1 MPRPY
6 YLVDVFGTGPF
17 TGNPLAVVQ
26 DAEGLTTDE
35 MQAIA
40 RWFNLSET
48 TFLLNPANPAADY
61 KARIFT
67 PVHELPFAGHPTLG
81 SAHAWRAKGM
91 QTKRENLI
99 TQECGAGLVTVR
111 RDQDRLAF
119 VGPPLIRSGRPSD
132 AELAEVLKVL
142 QIDSRQI
149 VDAAWVD
156 NGPGW
161 IAVLLESADAV
172 LAIEPARYYPGV
184 IDVGVVGPYSHPSE
198 VAFELRAIYYDA
210 LGTLIEDPVTG
221 SLNASVA
228 EWLFATG
235 RATGDYV
242 AAQGTVLGRTG
253 RIYVSRDEGNRVWV
267 GGRTLTIVQGELAF

>member
-1 MPRPY
+1 MPRLY
-6 YLVDVFGTGPF
+6 YLVDVFGTAPF

-26 DAEGLTTDE
+26 DAEGLTTEE

-48 TFLLNPANPAADY
+48 TFLLRPTDPAADY
-61 KARIFT
+61 KVRIFT

-81 SAHAWRAKGM
+81 SAHVWQARGI

-111 RDQDRLAF
+111 RDRDRLAF
-119 VGPPLIRSGRPSD
+119 AGPPLVRSGKPTD

-142 QIDSRQI
+142 QIDATQI

-161 IAVLLESADAV
+161 IAVLLKSADAV
-172 LAIEPARYYPGV
+172 LAIEPSRYYPGT
-184 IDVGVVGPYSHPSE
+184 IDVGVVGPYPPSGE

-210 LGTLIEDPVTG
+210 QGALIEDPVTG

-228 EWLFATG
+228 EWMFATG
-235 RATGDYV
+235 RATGNYI
-242 AAQGTVLGRTG
+242 AAQGTVLDRTG
-253 RIYVSRDEGNRVWV
+253 RIYVSKDEGNRVWV
-267 GGRTLTIVQGELAF
+267 GGKTLTLVEGELAF

>member
-1 MPRPY
+1 MARPY
-6 YLVDVFGTGPF
+6 YLVDVFGTAPF
-17 TGNPLAVVQ
+17 TGNPLAVVG
-26 DAEGLTTDE
+26 DAEGLTTEE

-48 TFLLNPANPAADY
+48 TFLLHPTDPAADY
-61 KARIFT
+61 RVRIFT

-81 SAHAWRAKGM
+81 SAHAWQARGI
-91 QTKRENLI
+91 QTKRVNLI

-119 VGPPLIRSGRPSD
+119 VGPPLVRSGRPTE

-142 QIDSRQI
+142 QIDSTQI
-149 VDAAWVD
+149 VDAAWAD

-161 IAVLLESADAV
+161 IAVLLDSADAV
-172 LAIEPARYYPGV
+172 LAIQPSRYYPGS
-184 IDVGVVGPYSHPSE
+184 IDVGVVGPYPPSSE
-198 VAFELRAIYYDA
+198 VAFELRAIHYDA
-210 LGTLIEDPVTG
+210 QGTLIEDPVTG

-242 AAQGTVLGRTG
+242 AAQGTVLDRTG
-253 RIYVSRDEGNRVWV
+253 RIYVTRDEESKIWV
-267 GGRTLTIVQGELAF
+267 GGRTLTVVEGELGL

>member
-6 YLVDVFGTGPF
+6 FLIDVFGTAPF

-26 DAEGLTTDE
+26 DAEGLTTAE

-48 TFLLNPANPAADY
+48 TFLLSPTDPAADY
-61 KARIFT
+61 KVRIFT

-81 SAHAWRAKGM
+81 SARAWQTKGI

-111 RDQDRLAF
+111 RDHDRLAF
-119 VGPPLIRSGRPSD
+119 TSPPLVRSGKPTE

-142 QIDSRQI
+142 QIDSTQI
-149 VDAAWVD
+149 VDAAWAD

-172 LAIEPARYYPGV
+172 LAINPSRYCPSP
-184 IDVGVVGPYSHPSE
+184 IDVGVVGPYPPSSE
-198 VAFELRAIYYDA
+198 VAFELRALYYDA
-210 LGTLIEDPVTG
+210 QGILIEDPVTG

-242 AAQGTVLGRTG
+242 AAQGTLLDRTG
-253 RIYVSRDEGNRVWV
+253 RIYVSKDESNKVWV
-267 GGRTLTIVQGELAF
+267 GGGTLILVEGVLAC